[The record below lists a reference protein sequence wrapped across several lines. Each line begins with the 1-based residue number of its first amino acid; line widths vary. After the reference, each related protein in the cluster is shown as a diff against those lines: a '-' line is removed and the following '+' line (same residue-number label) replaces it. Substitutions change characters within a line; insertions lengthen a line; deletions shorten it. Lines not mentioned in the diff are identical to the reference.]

1 MFKALHISMVVLF
14 VLMGLSQGIV
24 GVAEIVGVK
33 VAGKTETVGQS
44 RYMQI
49 IDGSE
54 DCAFSAVY
62 LIAAVGILKF
72 SSLVRYLAI
81 ILLLWNLYGAISDN
95 LTDLLN
101 LGWLAIVV
109 LAVVWFFLAPVRTRF
124 AAANEWATAA

>member
-1 MFKALHISMVVLF
+1 MFKVLHIAMVVLF

-54 DCAFSAVY
+54 YCAFGAVY
-62 LIAAVGILKF
+62 LIAALGIFKF
-72 SSLVRYLAI
+72 NRLVRYLAI

-95 LTDLLN
+95 LTDVLN

-109 LAVVWFFLAPVRTRF
+109 LAVVWFFLASVRTRF
-124 AAANEWATAA
+124 AATNEGTTAA